1 MRFTLPRMLCVII
14 LILVAIVAVLAR
26 PDQINENNNNSNNF
40 KRTATMTCGST
51 VKLCGLLTLES
62 GYGPG
67 TYNHP
72 VPHVHGL
79 WPENGQYG
87 TSQCI
92 APSQSTADP
101 TKVYTCYNQTDETD
115 ASNLSFEVHE
125 WETHG
130 ICAGVKN
137 SNDFFTQICS
147 ISTAP
152 LNVMIKVRNEGGDL
166 NAMSTALT
174 KAGYEVYAVDTTNS
188 QLELSACAP
197 STGKWVLSKT
207 ADFSKNCGF

>member
-1 MRFTLPRMLCVII
+1 MLLSSI
-14 LILVAIVAVLAR
+14 LLLLTALVAVLASSSSS
-26 PDQINENNNNSNNF
+26 DQSSHEITSHNNNF
-40 KRTATMTCGST
+40 KRTSTMTCGAS

-79 WPENGQYG
+79 WPENGSYG

-92 APSQSTADP
+92 APSQSSADP
-101 TKVYTCYNQTDETD
+101 TKVYSCYNQTDETD

-137 SNDFFTQICS
+137 SNDFFTQICTLS
-147 ISTAP
+147 ASPIKIMTA
-152 LNVMIKVRNEGGDL
+152 IKNQGGDL
-166 NAMSTALT
+166 NEMAKALT
-174 KAGYEVYAVDTTNS
+174 KAGYEVYAIDTTNS
-188 QLELSACAP
+188 QLELSACSP
-197 STGKWVLSKT
+197 SSGQWTLSPI
-207 ADFSKNCGF
+207 ANFSQYCGF

>member
-1 MRFTLPRMLCVII
+1 MLLSSI
-14 LILVAIVAVLAR
+14 LLLLLTALVAVLASSSSS
-26 PDQINENNNNSNNF
+26 DQSSHEITSHNNNF
-40 KRTATMTCGST
+40 KRTSTMTCGAS

-79 WPENGQYG
+79 WPENGSYG

-92 APSQSTADP
+92 APSQSSADP
-101 TKVYTCYNQTDETD
+101 TKVYSCYNQTDETD

-137 SNDFFTQICS
+137 SNDFFTQICAL
-147 ISTAP
+147 STDP
-152 LNVMIKVRNEGGDL
+152 LNVMIKVRNQGGDL
-166 NAMSTALT
+166 NSMSTALT

-188 QLELSACAP
+188 QVELSACAP
-197 STGKWVLSKT
+197 SNGQWVLSHVS
-207 ADFSKNCGF
+207 DFTKNCGF